1 MQISLIRLVIHRFI
15 KPTPILGVFLL
26 ASLWGMPLLA
36 QPKPLTPPTTA
47 PKKTTT
53 TKPVRMSSSLIKKLE
68 AAKGAKFTEAQR
80 QQLDIAT
87 QKMQNNL
94 LPSHNKYL
102 ERIAQITGVRID
114 QARESAPKPGKSG
127 SVDKL
132 ILNLHQ
138 VSGRAANKQQRDA
151 IIIAD
156 QQRKRAVL
164 AVQDEY
170 AKEIA
175 KITALPV
182 DQVRSLL
189 PKVGL

>member
-1 MQISLIRLVIHRFI
+1 
-15 KPTPILGVFLL
+15 
-26 ASLWGMPLLA
+26 
-36 QPKPLTPPTTA
+36 
-47 PKKTTT
+47 
-53 TKPVRMSSSLIKKLE
+53 
-68 AAKGAKFTEAQR
+68 
-80 QQLDIAT
+80 
-87 QKMQNNL
+87 
-94 LPSHNKYL
+94 
-102 ERIAQITGVRID
+102 VRID
-114 QARESAPKPGKSG
+114 QARESAPKLGKSG